1 MLIYCSTRLSIA
13 AFMKVFPIFIQLY
26 YSSNVAV
33 FIHLY
38 LFIYIYSFIFIHLY
52 LFIFIYLFIY
62 IYSFIFI
69 HLYLFIYIYLFI
81 FVHLSNE
88 AAIFHN
94 EGKIVNIL
102 TIAKSKKLLIVI
114 NADLLRN
121 RSYGKYR

>member
-1 MLIYCSTRLSIA
+1 ML
-13 AFMKVFPIFIQLY
+13 Q
-26 YSSNVAV
+26 
-33 FIHLY
+33 Y

-52 LFIFIYLFIY
+52 LFIYIYSFIFIYIYLFIY

-81 FVHLSNE
+81 FVNLSNE

-121 RSYGKYR
+121 R

>member
-1 MLIYCSTRLSIA
+1 M
-13 AFMKVFPIFIQLY
+13 
-26 YSSNVAV
+26 
-33 FIHLY
+33 
-38 LFIYIYSFIFIHLY
+38 YIY
-52 LFIFIYLFIY
+52 LFIFIY
-62 IYSFIFI
+62 
-69 HLYLFIYIYLFI
+69 LYLFIYIYLYLLIYI

-114 NADLLRN
+114 NTDILRN